1 MGDPWDSCW
10 PENDD
15 LGLRNEQKAENIWID
30 LGPEMGDMKVYPEI
44 AGSLVF
50 NGENDQ

>member
-1 MGDPWDSCW
+1 MEFKKPKIPG
-10 PENDD
+10 
-15 LGLRNEQKAENIWID
+15 ID